1 MRFEQAAL
9 QTCAAPPLLGQH
21 TSDIL
26 QELGYG
32 FSDIAAL
39 QAAGAI

>member
-26 QELGYG
+26 EELGYG
-32 FSDIAAL
+32 LTDIEAF